1 MNANCFIISIPVKL
15 NPSFEG
21 LIFCKLHLTFI
32 LSNIDFTQKSIDFFR
47 FEYYNNIGNKILE
60 VETMNMK
67 NVVNDCKWLA
77 DEAEKLMDELQGLL
91 ADGLI
96 TEDEANRKMR
106 WYLFQ
111 TANRILSDSVDKNMP
126 LPNWRTG
133 V

>member
-1 MNANCFIISIPVKL
+1 
-15 NPSFEG
+15 
-21 LIFCKLHLTFI
+21 
-32 LSNIDFTQKSIDFFR
+32 
-47 FEYYNNIGNKILE
+47 
-60 VETMNMK
+60 MNMK
-67 NVVNDCKWLA
+67 KDINDCKWLA

-111 TANRILSDSVDKNMP
+111 TANRILADSVDKNMP

>member
-1 MNANCFIISIPVKL
+1 MN
-15 NPSFEG
+15 
-21 LIFCKLHLTFI
+21 
-32 LSNIDFTQKSIDFFR
+32 
-47 FEYYNNIGNKILE
+47 
-60 VETMNMK
+60 
-67 NVVNDCKWLA
+67 
-77 DEAEKLMDELQGLL
+77 ELQGLL

>member
-1 MNANCFIISIPVKL
+1 
-15 NPSFEG
+15 
-21 LIFCKLHLTFI
+21 
-32 LSNIDFTQKSIDFFR
+32 
-47 FEYYNNIGNKILE
+47 
-60 VETMNMK
+60 MNMK

-77 DEAEKLMDELQGLL
+77 DEAEKLMNELQELL

-96 TEDEANRKMR
+96 TEEEANRKMR

-111 TANRILSDSVDKNMP
+111 TANRILSDSVDQNMP

>member
-1 MNANCFIISIPVKL
+1 M
-15 NPSFEG
+15 
-21 LIFCKLHLTFI
+21 
-32 LSNIDFTQKSIDFFR
+32 
-47 FEYYNNIGNKILE
+47 E

-67 NVVNDCKWLA
+67 KVVDDYKWIA
-77 DEAEKLMDELQGLL
+77 REAEKLADELEALL
-91 ADGLI
+91 DNGSI

-111 TANRILSDSVDKNMP
+111 TANRILSDSVNKNMP